1 MSGSGKASSSQG
13 TPGQVAAQKRIRMCG
28 AKWRAARADDK
39 IPSGMTWP
47 QYWSQCNTALKA
59 RGY

>member
-1 MSGSGKASSSQG
+1 
-13 TPGQVAAQKRIRMCG
+13 MCG
-28 AKWRAARADDK
+28 AKWRAAKAADK

-47 QYWSQCNTALKA
+47 QYWSQCNTALKD